1 MRALKRLLR
10 GGASVE
16 VSEAGGVRTLHLG
29 GDAIQSAMR
38 LSRPDRL
45 ELAYTQA
52 MMASLLFVPEPKAVT
67 MIGLGGGS
75 IARFLHRYCPS
86 ARTTVVEISPKVVAA
101 ARSFF
106 GLPADDGRLEVVV
119 GDGAKFVPA
128 HPASAD
134 LLLVDGFDDGV
145 AVKSLCSAAFY
156 DAAYECLH
164 EGGLLV
170 QNFIAEEPR
179 FGTYLARIEA
189 RFGGRVLLLPA
200 ADRVNNIVLAAKAGP
215 SRYSLARLQARARLL
230 GRRLDLPFGA
240 FLRDLADHN
249 DATANYLR
257 FASTRAFAARQNR

>member
-16 VSEAGGVRTLHLG
+16 VSEERGVRTLHLG

-52 MMASLLFVPEPKAVT
+52 MMASLLFLPEPRAVT

-75 IARFLHRYCPS
+75 IARFVYRNRPT
-86 ARTTVVEISPKVVAA
+86 ARTTVVEINSRVVAA

-106 GLPADDGRLEVVV
+106 GLPADDDRLEVVV
-119 GDGAKFVPA
+119 DDGAKYVPA

-145 AVKSLCSAAFY
+145 AVKSLCSTAFY
-156 DAAYECLH
+156 DAAYRCLH
-164 EGGLLV
+164 SYGV
-170 QNFIAEEPR
+170 FAQNFIAEEPR

-189 RFGGRVLLLPA
+189 SFDGRVLLLPA
-200 ADRVNNIVLAAKAGP
+200 ADRVNNIVLAFKGGP
-215 SRYSLARLQARARLL
+215 ARYSIDRLQAQARTL
-230 GRRLDLPFGA
+230 GRQLDLPYGA
-240 FLRDLADHN
+240 FLRDLIDRN

-257 FASTRAFAARQNR
+257 FASSRARASDEKR